1 MDHVI
6 NALVIPVSDDPV
18 YRHIMAK
25 LIVNLVAALGYMITF
40 LLCTYSV
47 GRLADVSPWLAV
59 VSGL

>member
-18 YRHIMAK
+18 YGHIMAK

-47 GRLADVSPWLAV
+47 GRLADVSP
-59 VSGL
+59 